1 MSSEHKLEI
10 ERWFKIGMDLA
21 EKVMTKRQSLTPMPA
36 LDEEDAVYKETMVF
50 FFCKAYKSYQ
60 AIKVLWREGF
70 AEDAFILTRTLFEI
84 ALQEGYMKLDP
95 KPRARLFTEY
105 DPVMRY
111 RFYQKLKKLP
121 DANMLQ
127 AIGSRAHDLLVL
139 KQQHDRLKTKYPE
152 GKSWLGEPIAWLARQ
167 LGKGAEAE
175 YMSV

>member
-1 MSSEHKLEI
+1 MKKMQYIRKLWFSSSAKPINLI
-10 ERWFKIGMDLA
+10 
-21 EKVMTKRQSLTPMPA
+21 KRLR
-36 LDEEDAVYKETMVF
+36 
-50 FFCKAYKSYQ
+50 FCG
-60 AIKVLWREGF
+60 EGF